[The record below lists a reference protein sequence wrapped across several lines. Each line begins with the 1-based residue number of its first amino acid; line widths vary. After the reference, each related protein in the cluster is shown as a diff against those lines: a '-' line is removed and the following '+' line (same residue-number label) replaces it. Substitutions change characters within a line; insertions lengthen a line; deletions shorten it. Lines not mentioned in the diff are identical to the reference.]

1 MTPALVWC
9 DADRTQDFANMSET
23 PPYPQA
29 QITGVVLAGGR
40 ARRMGGGDKGLVQ
53 FKGLPMA
60 AHVVAALRPQC
71 DRVIINANRNQDEY
85 AALGCEVVADH
96 DGEFNGPLAG
106 IARGLECSHT
116 TWTLFA
122 PCDSPLAS
130 TRLGPL
136 LWDALADADIAMA
149 TVGERTHPVF
159 ALIRSSLANSVKQ
172 AMAAGE
178 RKIDR
183 WYAQH
188 ATIAVSLPQ
197 IAESFLNVNRPEDLA
212 ELEQRASSSPNA

>member
-1 MTPALVWC
+1 
-9 DADRTQDFANMSET
+9 MSET

-40 ARRMGGGDKGLVQ
+40 ARRMGGGDKGLAL
-53 FKGLPMA
+53 FNGRPMA
-60 AHVVAALRPQC
+60 AHVVAALQPQC
-71 DRVIINANRNQDEY
+71 VRVIINANRNHDDY

-96 DGEFNGPLAG
+96 DSQFNGPLAG
-106 IARGLECSHT
+106 IARGLECSNT
-116 TWTLFA
+116 PWTLFA

-136 LWDALADADIAMA
+136 LWAALADADIAMA
-149 TVGERTHPVF
+149 AVGERTHPVF
-159 ALIRSSLANSVKQ
+159 ALMRTSLADSVKQ
-172 AMAAGE
+172 AMDAGE

-183 WYAQH
+183 WYTQH
-188 ATIAVSLPQ
+188 ATIVVSLPQ

-212 ELEQRASSSPNA
+212 ELEHRACSSPKA